1 MDEITRN
8 EPVIKFEKTIAEFF
22 GAPYGVAVDSCTNG
36 LELCFRL
43 DQQQRGKKVIIA
55 KVPLYTYVS
64 IPNMLDKIDQQWK
77 WEDNKWIGYYNLTD
91 EIIDAAVYWKKGG
104 YVPGTK
110 MVLSFQRTKHLSTD
124 RGGMILLDN
133 EEDASLLRKMAYDGR
148 ARTDVAWWKQEIDVV
163 GYHYYLSP
171 SKAELGMKNFEAV
184 KDAQVKEK
192 NWDYYRDISNYP
204 IFKTRKFD
212 LK

>member
-22 GAPYGVAVDSCTNG
+22 GAPYGVAVDCCTNG

-43 DQQQRGKKVIIA
+43 DQRQRGNKVVIA

-64 IPNMLDKIDQQWK
+64 IPNMLDKINQPWK

-91 EIIDAAVYWKKGG
+91 NIIDAAVYWKKDG

-171 SKAELGMKNFEAV
+171 SKAELGMKNFDAV

-204 IFKTRKFD
+204 IFKGRKLE

>member
-22 GAPYGVAVDSCTNG
+22 GAPYGVAVDCCTNG

-43 DQQQRGKKVIIA
+43 DQQQRGNKIVIA

-64 IPNMLDKIDQQWK
+64 IPNMLDKINQPWK

-91 EIIDAAVYWKKGG
+91 NIIDAAVYWKKDG

-171 SKAELGMKNFEAV
+171 SKAELGMKNFDAV

-204 IFKTRKFD
+204 IFKGRKLE

>member
-22 GAPYGVAVDSCTNG
+22 GAPYGVAVDCCTNG

-43 DQQQRGKKVIIA
+43 DQQQRGKKVVIA
-55 KVPLYTYVS
+55 KVPYYTYVS
-64 IPNMLDKIDQQWK
+64 VPNMLDKIGQQWK
-77 WEDNKWIGYYNLTD
+77 WEDDKWIGYYNLTD
-91 EIIDAAVYWKKGG
+91 EIIDAAVYWKQGG
-104 YVPGTK
+104 YIPGTK

-171 SKAELGMKNFEAV
+171 SKAELGLKNFDAV

-192 NWDYYRDISNYP
+192 NWDYYRRIDNYP
-204 IFKTRKFD
+204 IFKKKKFQS
-212 LK
+212 

>member
-43 DQQQRGKKVIIA
+43 DQQQRGNKVIIA

-64 IPNMLDKIDQQWK
+64 IPNMLDKISQPWK

-91 EIIDAAVYWKKGG
+91 NIIDAAVYWKKDG

-171 SKAELGMKNFEAV
+171 SKAELGMKNFDAV

-204 IFKTRKFD
+204 IFKGRKLE

>member
-22 GAPYGVAVDSCTNG
+22 GAPYAVAVDCCTNG

-43 DQQQRGKKVIIA
+43 DQQQRGKKVVIA
-55 KVPLYTYVS
+55 KVPYYTYVS
-64 IPNMLDKIDQQWK
+64 IPNMLDKINQQWK
-77 WEDNKWIGYYNLTD
+77 WEDDKWTGYYNLTD
-91 EIIDAAVYWKKGG
+91 NIIDAAVYWKKDG

-148 ARTDVAWWKQEIDVV
+148 SRTDVAWWKQEIDVV

-171 SKAELGMKNFEAV
+171 SKAELGIKNFDAV

-192 NWDYYRDISNYP
+192 NWDYYRRIDNYP
-204 IFKTRKFD
+204 IFKKEN
-212 LK
+212 

>member
-22 GAPYGVAVDSCTNG
+22 GAPYGVAVDCCTNG

-43 DQQQRGKKVIIA
+43 DQQQRGNKVVLA

-64 IPNMLDKIDQQWK
+64 IPNMLDKIDQPWK
-77 WEDNKWIGYYNLTD
+77 WEDNKWIGYYHLTD
-91 EIIDAAVYWKKGG
+91 NIIDAAVYWKKGG

-171 SKAELGMKNFEAV
+171 SKAELGIKNFDAV

-204 IFKTRKFD
+204 IFKKRQFD

>member
-22 GAPYGVAVDSCTNG
+22 GAPYGVAVDCCTNG

-43 DQQQRGKKVIIA
+43 DQQQRGNKVVIA

-64 IPNMLDKIDQQWK
+64 IPNMLDKINQPWK

-91 EIIDAAVYWKKGG
+91 NIIDAAVYWKKDG

-171 SKAELGMKNFEAV
+171 SKAELGMKNFDAV

-204 IFKTRKFD
+204 IFKGRKLE

>member
-22 GAPYGVAVDSCTNG
+22 GAPYGVPVDCCTNG

-43 DQQQRGKKVIIA
+43 DQQQRGNKVVIA

-64 IPNMLDKIDQQWK
+64 IPNMLDKINQPWK

-91 EIIDAAVYWKKGG
+91 NIIDAAVYWKKDG

-148 ARTDVAWWKQEIDVV
+148 ARTDVAWWKQEIDVI

-171 SKAELGMKNFEAV
+171 SKAELGLKNFEAV

-192 NWDYYRDISNYP
+192 NWDYYRRIDNYP
-204 IFKTRKFD
+204 IFKK
-212 LK
+212 KNS

>member
-8 EPVIKFEKTIAEFF
+8 EPVIKFEKTIAKFF
-22 GAPYGVAVDSCTNG
+22 GAPYGVATDCCTNA

-43 DQQQRGKKVIIA
+43 DQQQRGKKVVIA
-55 KVPLYTYVS
+55 KVPYYTYVS
-64 IPNMLDKIDQQWK
+64 VPNMLDKIGQQWK
-77 WEDNKWIGYYNLTD
+77 WEDDKWIGYYNLTD
-91 EIIDAAVYWKKGG
+91 EIIDAAVYWKQGG
-104 YVPGTK
+104 YIPGTK

-171 SKAELGMKNFEAV
+171 SKAELGLKNFDAV

-192 NWDYYRDISNYP
+192 NWDYYRRIDDYP
-204 IFKTRKFD
+204 IFKKKKFQS
-212 LK
+212 

>member
-22 GAPYGVAVDSCTNG
+22 GAPYGVAVDCCTNG

-43 DQQQRGKKVIIA
+43 DQQQRGKKVVIA
-55 KVPLYTYVS
+55 KVPYYTYVS
-64 IPNMLDKIDQQWK
+64 VPNMLDKIGQQWK
-77 WEDNKWIGYYNLTD
+77 WEDDKWIGYYNLTD
-91 EIIDAAVYWKKGG
+91 EIIDAAVYWKQGG
-104 YVPGTK
+104 YIPGTK

-192 NWDYYRDISNYP
+192 NWDYYRRIDNYP
-204 IFKTRKFD
+204 IFKKKKFQS
-212 LK
+212 

>member
-22 GAPYGVAVDSCTNG
+22 GAPYGVAVDCCTNG

-43 DQQQRGKKVIIA
+43 DQQQRGKKVVIA
-55 KVPLYTYVS
+55 KVPYYTYVS
-64 IPNMLDKIDQQWK
+64 VPNMLDKIGQQWK
-77 WEDNKWIGYYNLTD
+77 WEDDKWIGYYNLTD
-91 EIIDAAVYWKKGG
+91 EIIDAAVYWKQGG
-104 YVPGTK
+104 YIPGTK

-171 SKAELGMKNFEAV
+171 SKAELGLKNFDAV

-192 NWDYYRDISNYP
+192 NWDYYRRIDDYP
-204 IFKTRKFD
+204 IFKKKKFQS
-212 LK
+212 

>member
-22 GAPYGVAVDSCTNG
+22 GAPYGVAVDCCTNG

-43 DQQQRGKKVIIA
+43 DQQQRGNKVVIA

-64 IPNMLDKIDQQWK
+64 IPNMLDKINQPWK

-91 EIIDAAVYWKKGG
+91 NIIDAAVYWKKDG

-171 SKAELGMKNFEAV
+171 SKAELGIKNFDAV

-204 IFKTRKFD
+204 IFKGRKLE

>member
-22 GAPYGVAVDSCTNG
+22 GAPYGVAVDCCTNG

-43 DQQQRGKKVIIA
+43 DQQQRGNKVVLA

-64 IPNMLDKIDQQWK
+64 IPNMLDKIDQPWK
-77 WEDNKWIGYYNLTD
+77 WEDNKWIGYYHLTD
-91 EIIDAAVYWKKGG
+91 NIIDAAVYWKKGG

-148 ARTDVAWWKQEIDVV
+148 ARIR
-163 GYHYYLSP
+163 S
-171 SKAELGMKNFEAV
+171 
-184 KDAQVKEK
+184 
-192 NWDYYRDISNYP
+192 
-204 IFKTRKFD
+204 
-212 LK
+212 